1 MEMPSN
7 CIENHQS
14 GTDNR
19 PLVDSTPTR
28 DIRSSQAKGSG
39 LARALPA
46 EFIGTFSLIFI
57 GAGAATALGVN
68 HDPPV
73 AFAHGL
79 TIMVFAA
86 AFGDISGC
94 HINPAVTLGLTSAG
108 EFPARRVVPY
118 ILVQLLGAIAAAYT
132 LLYVFGGP
140 VSNLG
145 ATLIDTQRITYTGAF
160 AFEAL
165 GTFFLVNTVLHTTVR
180 QRTNRLAPVA
190 IGMTVTICILGFG
203 ALTGGS
209 VNPARTIGPAVA
221 AGIYD
226 GIAVYLSAQLVGATC
241 AGMLYRWFWITD
253 ATNGGVR
260 PRAEALAR
268 GPRPHRQAAA
278 E

>member
-1 MEMPSN
+1 
-7 CIENHQS
+7 
-14 GTDNR
+14 
-19 PLVDSTPTR
+19 
-28 DIRSSQAKGSG
+28 
-39 LARALPA
+39 LARALTA

-68 HDPPV
+68 RDPPV

-79 TIMVFAA
+79 AIMVFAA

-94 HINPAVTLGLTSAG
+94 HINPSVTIGLAAAG

-118 ILVQLLGAIAAAYT
+118 ILVQMLGAIAAGYT

-160 AFEAL
+160 ALEAL
-165 GTFFLVNTVLHTTVR
+165 GTFFLVNTVLHTAVR

-190 IGMTVTICILGFG
+190 VGMTVTMCILGFG

-226 GIAVYLSAQLVGATC
+226 GITVYLAAQLVGAAC
-241 AGMLYRWFWITD
+241 AGVLYRWFWVTD
-253 ATNGGVR
+253 AAKGNIR
-260 PRAEALAR
+260 PRAEAAVR
-268 GPRPHRQAAA
+268 GPALHHQVPA